1 MKKVHGEKSRGEQV
15 KLTRDLSL
23 HAIEAVEAP
32 RVWKQCLGQTE
43 STGLLKA
50 QVSSR
55 GVGWGEVPEILKA
68 HYGQAQGA
76 QRREGRAPRTALTDH
91 I

>member
-1 MKKVHGEKSRGEQV
+1 MRSDSWEAQ
-15 KLTRDLSL
+15 LTRDLAL

-76 QRREGRAPRTALTDH
+76 QRREGRAPRKVLTDH

>member
-1 MKKVHGEKSRGEQV
+1 MRSDSWEAQ
-15 KLTRDLSL
+15 LTRDLAL

-76 QRREGRAPRTALTDH
+76 QRREGRAPRKALTDH